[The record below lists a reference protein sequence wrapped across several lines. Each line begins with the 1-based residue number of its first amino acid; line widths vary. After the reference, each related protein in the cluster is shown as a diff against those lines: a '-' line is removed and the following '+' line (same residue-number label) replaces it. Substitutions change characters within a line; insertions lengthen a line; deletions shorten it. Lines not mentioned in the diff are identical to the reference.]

1 MEHVKTVISSQN
13 KYCRLT
19 FISKNITNHIYTV
32 LTACPHSY
40 PPISFKTIKRN
51 ARFSSDTKNLDSLK
65 AQIRER
71 LEAEYSGA
79 ARSVMKRKLLDE
91 MDKMVSFELP
101 PSLVEAEGKQIA
113 HQLWHEENPEVQGH
127 DHGEIEVK
135 EEHTEL
141 ASRRVRL
148 GLLLADLGQR
158 ANIEVSEQEMT
169 QALIQQARQY
179 PGQEREFF
187 EFMQQNQQMQQQMR
201 APIYEDKVVDYVLEL
216 ADVTDK
222 SVSKDDLE
230 KAIEA
235 LEKEDA

>member
-1 MEHVKTVISSQN
+1 
-13 KYCRLT
+13 
-19 FISKNITNHIYTV
+19 
-32 LTACPHSY
+32 
-40 PPISFKTIKRN
+40 
-51 ARFSSDTKNLDSLK
+51 
-65 AQIRER
+65 
-71 LEAEYSGA
+71 
-79 ARSVMKRKLLDE
+79 
-91 MDKMVSFELP
+91 
-101 PSLVEAEGKQIA
+101 
-113 HQLWHEENPEVQGH
+113 
-127 DHGEIEVK
+127 
-135 EEHTEL
+135 
-141 ASRRVRL
+141 
-148 GLLLADLGQR
+148 GQK

>member
-1 MEHVKTVISSQN
+1 
-13 KYCRLT
+13 
-19 FISKNITNHIYTV
+19 
-32 LTACPHSY
+32 
-40 PPISFKTIKRN
+40 
-51 ARFSSDTKNLDSLK
+51 
-65 AQIRER
+65 
-71 LEAEYSGA
+71 
-79 ARSVMKRKLLDE
+79 
-91 MDKMVSFELP
+91 MVSFELP

>member
-1 MEHVKTVISSQN
+1 M
-13 KYCRLT
+13 L
-19 FISKNITNHIYTV
+19 F
-32 LTACPHSY
+32 LD
-40 PPISFKTIKRN
+40 F
-51 ARFSSDTKNLDSLK
+51 NLS
-65 AQIRER
+65 
-71 LEAEYSGA
+71 
-79 ARSVMKRKLLDE
+79 
-91 MDKMVSFELP
+91 MVVAL
-101 PSLVEAEGKQIA
+101 
-113 HQLWHEENPEVQGH
+113 H
-127 DHGEIEVK
+127 
-135 EEHTEL
+135 
-141 ASRRVRL
+141 
-148 GLLLADLGQR
+148 LADLGQK